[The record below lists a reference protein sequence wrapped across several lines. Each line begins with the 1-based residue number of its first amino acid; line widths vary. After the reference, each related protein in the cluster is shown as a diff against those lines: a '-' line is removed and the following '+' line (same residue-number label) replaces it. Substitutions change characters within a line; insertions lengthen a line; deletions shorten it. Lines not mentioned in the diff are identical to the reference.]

1 MSITR
6 KKGPLYLQI
15 KKIIKDRI
23 LQGVYPLGGIIPSE
37 PLLEQEFQVSKM
49 TVRNAVQEL
58 AQEGYVEKKSGVGTL
73 VLRNT
78 SYTKLSKGKRFTE
91 ILLEEGHRLEK
102 RLLSSGLTDLP
113 PDTEPYALLGPS
125 CLKVERLYILDGQP
139 YIHFVH
145 LLTASSLSDE
155 DLAAADP
162 DMQSLYDLL
171 ADKQITLEY
180 FKDRFS
186 VEAASGATCSHLQL
200 AAGAFVLKRLR
211 HSYDGEG
218 RLIEYSVGYYNTE
231 LQSYLVSYDT

>member
-1 MSITR
+1 MTLTR
-6 KKGPLYLQI
+6 KKGPLYLQL
-15 KKIIKDRI
+15 KKIIKERI
-23 LQGVYPLGGIIPSE
+23 IEGVYPLGGIIPSE

-78 SYTKLSKGKRFTE
+78 SYSKLSKGKRFTE

-102 RLLSSGLTDLP
+102 RLLSSGLTDLSQ
-113 PDTEPYALLGPS
+113 DTEPYALLGPA

-145 LLTASSLSDE
+145 LLTASSLTDE
-155 DLAAADP
+155 DLAAAEP

-171 ADKQITLEY
+171 AGKQITLEY

-186 VEAASGATCSHLQL
+186 VQAASDETRSLLQL
-200 AAGAFVLKRLR
+200 GDGAFVLKRVR

-218 RLIEYSVGYYNTE
+218 RLMEYSVGYYNTE
-231 LQSYLVSYDT
+231 LQPYLVSYDT